1 MKQSQDGDLLL
12 TLGGTDSLDDALK
25 LLESEIRG
33 ESGTN
38 SVLAHELPENWESR
52 YAVFVV
58 GQLGREPEPGD
69 VIRVPANP
77 EAVFAE
83 ANLTSPKLAR
93 KARELFKSGQTLTV
107 NSERRKR
114 AHAETQ
120 ALTRQGPGIAAPA
133 SRGGVGH
140 GSGVR
145 TRRRT
150 VSASRATSSTSRPAT
165 STSSTAPQPQ
175 VDRTTDDPEVRQSK
189 PRAPWVRPAELRAQT
204 AFEKS
209 KRLTETLT
217 KAGIP
222 PKAVAR
228 MLEQGITAEDAL
240 VLTNRLMQKRP
251 TLEGFGPRMVTV
263 ALLHQVMTESG
274 PESHADAPRADLDAL
289 YDVMARFEGMVV
301 LRPDGYLASL
311 TRGQAIRKLGNVVSR
326 PYGFGVGSYPVGIPY
341 IAHQGLFYEINPDGS
356 RGEERGYLRSNLERG
371 LAGRVVDGAE
381 NAVVDTVDG
390 VVTLLTDPG
399 QVLQDAGDTLKSIPP
414 AQEVARWLTESAPEF
429 VERFNAM
436 PPGDQVE
443 AVSTVVSHLFTMGL
457 LASPVLAGGEKLS
470 KARFVPKLM
479 LAAGAAGSLT
489 VSFEWAAV
497 TASTAGKLATLGKAG
512 AAAGA
517 LGILHSTLPDPAAIN
532 DSRAASRQ
540 HYGVPPKG
548 EPRKPRLV
556 RPNRQAE
563 RWVTAEEFLNR
574 HSGRLDLR
582 AHEARGGHTLEKHVG
597 KTDGELRAR
606 LDREPGK
613 DQMSTFVSEIE
624 ARRAVQKAIRENA
637 VKIAEWEANSTTKR
651 LELDTRFLGGRV
663 LERGEKSSR
672 AGRSVRVVLRGDGVG
687 GWIVRT
693 AYPQ

>member
-1 MKQSQDGDLLL
+1 MRQNAAGDYVL

-25 LLESEIRG
+25 LLERKMEAA
-33 ESGTN
+33 SGTG
-38 SVLAHELPENWESR
+38 SLSAHGLPANWESR
-52 YAVFVV
+52 YAVFLV

-93 KARELFKSGQTLTV
+93 KARELFKTGQTLTS
-107 NSERRKR
+107 NRDRRKR
-114 AHAETQ
+114 AHAEKQ
-120 ALTRQGPGIAAPA
+120 ALSRQGPGIATPVG
-133 SRGGVGH
+133 SVGVGN
-140 GSGVR
+140 GSGVQ
-145 TRRRT
+145 TRRPAL
-150 VSASRATSSTSRPAT
+150 SASRATSSVSRPADSKSQ
-165 STSSTAPQPQ
+165 STPQTGN
-175 VDRTTDDPEVRQSK
+175 DRTIDDPEVRQSK

-209 KRLTETLT
+209 QRLTETLT

-251 TLEGFGPRMVTV
+251 TLDGFGPRMVTLAV
-263 ALLHQVMTESG
+263 LHHVMTQSG
-274 PESHADAPRADLDAL
+274 PESHPDAPRADIDAL

-311 TRGQAIRKLGNVVSR
+311 TRGKAIRKLGNVVSR
-326 PYGFGVGSYPVGIPY
+326 PYGFGVGSYPVGVPY

-356 RGEERGYLRSNLERG
+356 RGEKRGYVRSNLERG
-371 LAGRVVDGAE
+371 FAGRVVDGAE

-390 VVTLLTDPG
+390 VITLLTDPG
-399 QVLQDAGDTLKSIPP
+399 QVLQDAGDAIKSIPP

-457 LASPVLAGGEKLS
+457 LASPVLTGGKGLS
-470 KARFVPKLM
+470 KARVVPKLM

-497 TASTAGKLATLGKAG
+497 TASTAGRLAALGKAG

-517 LGILHSTLPDPAAIN
+517 LGILHSTLPDPAAVN
-532 DSRAASRQ
+532 DSRAASSQ

-563 RWVTAEEFLNR
+563 RWVTAEEFLER

-606 LDREPGK
+606 LKREP
-613 DQMSTFVSEIE
+613 DTAQMSTFVSEIE

-637 VKIAEWEANSTTKR
+637 LKIAEWEANSPTRK
-651 LELDTRFLGGRV
+651 LELRTDFRGGRV
-663 LERGEKSSR
+663 LRRNQRSSHS
-672 AGRSVRVVLRGDGVG
+672 AVSARVVLFSDGAG
-687 GWIVRT
+687 GWFVRT
-693 AYPQ
+693 AYPE